1 MGRRGVRFPLHAMP
15 PFLSAEGVQPMRASV
30 LSIVLAFPAAA
41 QTAALPAAPTTQTPS
56 KPNPLDRIICKT
68 EDTIGTRLGAHRV
81 CATEREW
88 KERQEENRTAAQA
101 MQGVGTGCP
110 ETTAGNACP

>member
-1 MGRRGVRFPLHAMP
+1 
-15 PFLSAEGVQPMRASV
+15 MRAAV

-41 QTAALPAAPTTQTPS
+41 QATAPPAAPAAQTS
-56 KPNPLDRIICKT
+56 GKPNPLDKIICKT

-88 KERQEENRTAAQA
+88 KEQQEENRTAAQA

-110 ETTAGNACP
+110 ETLSGNACP